1 MLIYLIVCTL
11 YLFVYFVYIKNGLC
25 AHFLFVGQYLGCDA
39 TFVCGKA
46 LSARVRVLRSLVNA
60 LEDLC
65 RPVVENL
72 GYQFWGLQFAP
83 KAKQALVRVFID
95 LPDGISVD
103 DCAVVS
109 HQVSGVLE
117 VENILPGAYSLE
129 VSSPGLDRLLFKL
142 SQYRP
147 YCGSFVTLQVS
158 PSASGLPKKMKA
170 KLLEVD
176 EVREIICVEW
186 EKKVLEIPF
195 LQIEKARL
203 VPEF

>member
-1 MLIYLIVCTL
+1 MGCVPIFYLWVSI
-11 YLFVYFVYIKNGLC
+11 F
-25 AHFLFVGQYLGCDA
+25 GCDA
-39 TFVCGKA
+39 RLIV
-46 LSARVRVLRSLVNA
+46 RVRVLRSLVDA

-83 KAKQALVRVFID
+83 KAKQSLVRVFID
-95 LPDGISVD
+95 LPEGISVD

-109 HQVSGVLE
+109 HQVAGVLE
-117 VENILPGAYSLE
+117 VENILQSGYSLE

-147 YCGSFVTLQVS
+147 YCGSFITLQVS

-170 KLLEVD
+170 KLLVVD
-176 EVREIICVEW
+176 ELKEVICVEW
-186 EKKVLEIPF
+186 EKKTLEIPF